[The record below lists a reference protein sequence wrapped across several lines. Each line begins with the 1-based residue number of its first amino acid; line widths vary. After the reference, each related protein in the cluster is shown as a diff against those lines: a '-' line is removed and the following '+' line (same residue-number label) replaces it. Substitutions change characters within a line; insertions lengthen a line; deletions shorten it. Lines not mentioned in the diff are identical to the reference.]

1 MSPRRLAI
9 VVSHPIQ
16 YYSPWFRDLA
26 AQSDLRIKV
35 FYLWDFG
42 VTEKRDPTFGTS
54 FKWDVPLMDGYESTF
69 VPNVSKDPGT
79 HHFTGLD
86 NPGLNDA
93 LLDWNPD
100 AILLIGYNY
109 KSLLR
114 LIFSPRLRRIPIL
127 FRGDSHE
134 LCPSTGWKPRLS
146 RFLRSLIFRRFD
158 RVLAVGSA
166 SVDYFRSSGVPMERI
181 RIIPHCVDNDRFRN
195 AATETEMEAGQW
207 KQELGIPEGAT
218 VILFSGKL
226 ENKKRPQ
233 DLLEAFLTLLSR
245 QSTVEAPEPSHQGTG
260 QNAGA
265 SGLRRSTIDA
275 RLSTDPVLLFVG
287 SGHLENDLRRMAGD
301 RMGRDVF
308 FAPFQNQSA
317 MPKVYATGDILVLPS
332 FGRSET
338 WGLAVNEAM
347 NLARPAIVSSHV
359 GCGPDLIEAGV
370 TGWVFRAGD
379 VSDLQKCLQEALS
392 DPARLKRMGLAAREK
407 IKGLSYEVATK
418 GVVKAVREVGGGEG
432 EIMKYEG

>member
-1 MSPRRLAI
+1 MPPLRLAI

-26 AQSDLRIKV
+26 SQSDLRIKV

-54 FKWDVPLMDGYESTF
+54 FKWDVPLMEGYESTF
-69 VPNVSKDPGT
+69 VPNVARDPGT
-79 HHFTGLD
+79 HHFNGLD
-86 NPGLNDA
+86 NPKLNDD
-93 LLDWNPD
+93 LLGWRPD

-109 KSLLR
+109 KSLLK

-134 LCPSTGWKPRLS
+134 LCPSIGWKPRLS

-166 SVDYFRSSGVPMERI
+166 SVDYFRGSGVSHDKI
-181 RIIPHCVDNDRFRN
+181 SIVPHCIDNERFR
-195 AATETEMEAGQW
+195 AAAPAAQEDARLW
-207 KQELGIPEGAT
+207 KHELGMPKEAT
-218 VILFSGKL
+218 VILFAGKL
-226 ENKKRPQ
+226 EEKKRPQ
-233 DLLEAFLTLLSR
+233 DLLAAFLRILTEGSR
-245 QSTVEAPEPSHQGTG
+245 ESRVEGRATG
-260 QNAGA
+260 DEKCAT
-265 SGLRRSTIDA
+265 S
-275 RLSTDPVLLFVG
+275 VLLFVG
-287 SGHLENDLRRMAGD
+287 SGHLENDLRAMAGD
-301 RMGRDVF
+301 RVGRDVF
-308 FAPFQNQSA
+308 FSPFQNQLA
-317 MPKVYATGDILVLPS
+317 MPKVYAAGDILVLPS

-379 VSDLQKCLQEALS
+379 ASDLEKCLREALS
-392 DPARLKRMGLAAREK
+392 DPARLKRMGLAARDK
-407 IKGLSYEVATK
+407 VNGFSYEVATK
-418 GVVKAVREVGGGEG
+418 GVVKAVREVGERR
-432 EIMKYEG
+432 KAP

>member
-54 FKWDVPLMDGYESTF
+54 FKWDVPLMEGYESTF
-69 VPNVSKDPGT
+69 VPNVAKDPGT
-79 HHFTGLD
+79 HHFNGLD
-86 NPGLNDA
+86 NPRLNDA

-109 KSLLR
+109 KSHLR

-195 AATETEMEAGQW
+195 AATEAVMEAGQW
-207 KQELGIPEGAT
+207 KQELGIPDGT
-218 VILFSGKL
+218 TIILFAGTL

-233 DLLEAFLTLLSR
+233 DLLEAFLKILTEGSR
-245 QSTVEAPEPSHQGTG
+245 ESRGEGRATGDEKCSTS
-260 QNAGA
+260 
-265 SGLRRSTIDA
+265 
-275 RLSTDPVLLFVG
+275 VLLFVG

-301 RMGRDVF
+301 RVGRDVF
-308 FAPFQNQSA
+308 FAPFQNQLA
-317 MPKVYATGDILVLPS
+317 MPKVYAAGDILVLPS
-332 FGRSET
+332 LGRSET

-359 GCGPDLIEAGV
+359 GCGPDLIETGV

-379 VSDLQKCLQEALS
+379 AGDLENCLHQALS
-392 DPARLKRMGLAAREK
+392 DPARLKRMGLAARDK
-407 IKGLSYEVATK
+407 VNGFSYEVATK
-418 GVVKAVREVGGGEG
+418 GVVKAVREIGGIPQGG
-432 EIMKYEG
+432 RGSGIGNG

>member
-42 VTEKRDPTFGTS
+42 VTEKRDRTFGTS
-54 FKWDVPLMDGYESTF
+54 FKWDVPLMEGYESTF
-69 VPNVSKDPGT
+69 VPNVARDPGT
-79 HHFTGLD
+79 HHFKGLD

-93 LLDWNPD
+93 LLNWNPD

-114 LIFSPRLRRIPIL
+114 LLFSPRLRRFPIL
-127 FRGDSHE
+127 FRGDSHN
-134 LCPSTGWKPRLS
+134 LS
-146 RFLRSLIFRRFD
+146 RARGLKTRFACFLRSLIFRRFD

-195 AATETEMEAGQW
+195 AATEAEMEARQW
-207 KQELGIPEGAT
+207 KRDLGIPEPST
-218 VILFSGKL
+218 VVLFVGKF
-226 ENKKRPQ
+226 ETAKKPL
-233 DLLEAFLTLLSR
+233 DLLEAFLKILTEGSR
-245 QSTVEAPEPSHQGTG
+245 ESRGEGRATGAEKCSTS
-260 QNAGA
+260 
-265 SGLRRSTIDA
+265 
-275 RLSTDPVLLFVG
+275 VLLFVG
-287 SGHLENDLRRMAGD
+287 SGHLENDLRTTAGE
-301 RMGRDVF
+301 RLGRDVF

-332 FGRSET
+332 RSET
-338 WGLAVNEAM
+338 WGLVVNEAM

-379 VSDLQKCLQEALS
+379 VSDLQKCLHEALS
-392 DPARLKRMGLAAREK
+392 DPARLKRMGLAASDK
-407 IKGLSYEVATK
+407 INGFSYEVASK
-418 GVVKAVREVGGGEG
+418 GVVEAVREVGG
-432 EIMKYEG
+432 